1 MLAWLLENAGSL
13 LVLAL
18 IAAAV
23 SLIVGKLVRDRCAG
37 RHCCGGDCSACRG
50 CDKP

>member
-1 MLAWLLENAGSL
+1 MLAWLIENAGSL

-23 SLIVGKLVRDRCAG
+23 SLIVGKLVRDRRAG